1 MGLDFV
7 EITMDLEKTLSIKL
21 SDDDFQNLLRNGDIL
36 VGDLYDNILN
46 QLGLH
51 DELRYDVGLNFGLYA
66 ELRDV
71 LHAVTEM
78 PLASIRLDTGLA
90 ELFPR
95 ETRRDKWDVLRSDC
109 RYRVRDLDYPVAVS
123 ICGFCLALGMVAFE
137 QLNLMQFLGI
147 QWLWPVL
154 GILGLLMVTETYF
167 KLMPLFRRLRNRLP
181 PGMVTVKDL
190 CRTVFDAN
198 YADICIDSE
207 LTVDPCCIAVWDKL
221 VEILVGVLA
230 VEADEI
236 TFRSRL
242 VGDLRMG

>member
-7 EITMDLEKTLSIKL
+7 DITMSLEETFSVEL
-21 SDDDFQNLLRNGDIL
+21 SDDVFHNMTRDGDIL
-36 VGDLYDNILN
+36 VGDLYDNILK

-51 DELRYDVGLNFGLYA
+51 DELRYDVGLNFGLYS

-71 LHAVTEM
+71 LHAVTDI
-78 PLASIRLDTGLA
+78 PLSSIRLGTGLV

-154 GILGLLMVTETYF
+154 GMLGLLMVTETYF

-190 CRTVFDAN
+190 CRTVFGAN

-207 LTVDPCCIAVWDKL
+207 LSVDPRCIAVWDKL
-221 VEILVGVLA
+221 IEILVEVLG

-242 VGDLRMG
+242 MADLRMG